1 METTFA
7 ATLYFRG
14 VFFFFF
20 FLGYGFKKE
29 TPVKLWVDFHLPVSK
44 LGEGSLLLLT
54 ETLVAP
60 PAAAPRP
67 AAGSSVVRS
76 SEASCRLLR
85 LQVFPPAVTCD
96 PLAAQ
101 TASRMLLLET
111 RRCLHRGHV
120 LLLPN
125 FNKRGKPSVRLCTR
139 ERENITICWDKS
151 YLVNTFALL
160 KLDSKCFVLFFL
172 ENESQIKPTN

>member
-1 METTFA
+1 MQTTFA

-14 VFFFFF
+14 VFFFWVTVLKIKLQSNFGFF
-20 FLGYGFKKE
+20 FQLR
-29 TPVKLWVDFHLPVSK
+29 VSK

-67 AAGSSVVRS
+67 AAGSTIVRS

-85 LQVFPPAVTCD
+85 LQVSPPTVTCD
-96 PLAAQ
+96 PLAVQ

-111 RRCLHRGHV
+111 RRRLHRGHV
-120 LLLPN
+120 LLFPN

-172 ENESQIKPTN
+172 GNES